1 MIMGK
6 IVGTVVA
13 THKDLG
19 LEGFKLQIIQSV
31 DIPTMELQDSFLVAV
46 DAVGAGSGEI
56 VLCTSG
62 SSARM
67 TATTE
72 DRPVD
77 AVVVAIVDFSEIEG
91 NEVYR
96 KNSDG

>member
-6 IVGTVVA
+6 VVGTVVA
-13 THKDLG
+13 TQKDSG
-19 LEGFKLQIIQSV
+19 LEGFKLQIVQSI
-31 DIPTMELQDSFLVAV
+31 DIPTMQPQESFLVAV
-46 DAVGAGSGEI
+46 DTVGAGNGEI

-67 TATTE
+67 TGATE

-77 AVVVAIVDFSEIEG
+77 AVIVAIVDFSEIG
-91 NEVYR
+91 GKEVYR
-96 KNSDG
+96 KSSER